1 MRDVG
6 CPSGLR
12 ELGYDE
18 SDVGDLVSGA
28 MKQQRL
34 LAVAPME
41 VEPASSRRS
50 WASRSTFGEPLVAAG
65 PRGATRAMMWS

>member
-18 SDVGDLVSGA
+18 SDVDDLVSGA

-41 VEPASSRRS
+41 VEP
-50 WASRSTFGEPLVAAG
+50 GELAEVVG
-65 PRGATRAMMWS
+65 ESLDLW